1 MSDIVNQLF
10 SDLPQERLS
19 TFSCGHIIPE
29 KNLQTL
35 VLKKG
40 PRGGELQFKFQ
51 QRGDD
56 SLVRLHFPSYRIALI
71 SVAR

>member
-1 MSDIVNQLF
+1 MNQLF
-10 SDLPQERLS
+10 SFLPKERLT

-29 KNLQTL
+29 TNLQTV
-35 VLKKG
+35 VLRKG

-56 SLVRLHFPSYRIALI
+56 SLVRGYYVLHGSNTHSILAI
-71 SVAR
+71 

>member
-1 MSDIVNQLF
+1 MPLTGVPQMSDIVNQLF
-10 SDLPQERLS
+10 ANLPAERLT

-29 KNLQTL
+29 KNLRSL

-40 PRGGELQFKFQ
+40 PRGGELTFKFQ

-56 SLVRLHFPSYRIALI
+56 ALVRVSLYATP
-71 SVAR
+71 